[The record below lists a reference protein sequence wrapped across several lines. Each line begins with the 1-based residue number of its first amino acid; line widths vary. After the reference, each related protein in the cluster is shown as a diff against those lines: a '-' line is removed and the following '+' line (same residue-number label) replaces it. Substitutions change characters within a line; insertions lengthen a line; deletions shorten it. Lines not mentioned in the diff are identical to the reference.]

1 MPSAGKHSLNFHTE
15 RYAHVASI
23 PMKEKVMKARSK
35 IALAM
40 VGSFAQKRGPSPTR
54 PIMMERKSD
63 ERIVEGKHAQ

>member
-1 MPSAGKHSLNFHTE
+1 
-15 RYAHVASI
+15 
-23 PMKEKVMKARSK
+23 
-35 IALAM
+35 LAM